1 MSTSVVDTA
10 TQRFPHSRFREW
22 LSFFV
27 PLAIGIGSV
36 ELASSGS
43 PRQALLVVGAGG
55 AFTALL
61 ERLRPAR
68 AVVVTA
74 ESLSVPSHWAR
85 TTTISRAAIDV
96 AASST
101 SSLWDRVNGIRR
113 IWLLDGSRLS
123 LNVLAIG
130 SAQVHRIL
138 SVLGCTSTATPPHSA
153 A

>member
-1 MSTSVVDTA
+1 MNTSAADID

-27 PLAIGIGSV
+27 PYAIGIGSV
-36 ELASSGS
+36 DLATNGS
-43 PRQALLVVGAGG
+43 LQQYLLLIGAGG
-55 AFTALL
+55 AFTGLL

-68 AVVVTA
+68 AVVVTT
-74 ESLSVPSHWAR
+74 ESLSLPSRWAR
-85 TTTISRAAIDV
+85 TTTVSRAAIDV

-113 IWLLDGSRLS
+113 IRLLDGSRLF
-123 LNVLAIG
+123 LNVLALG
-130 SAQVHRIL
+130 SSQVHQIL
-138 SVLGCTSTATPPHSA
+138 SLLGCAAASTRPTNA